1 MMPKIFRIKEV
12 RKENPNAITIFIQG
26 HIDYNPGQFIML
38 WLPGIDEKPFAISYH
53 EDDYFAVTIEK
64 KGEFTDKIFNIRP
77 GAKIGIRGPFGN
89 GFTIKNNAMV
99 VAGGLG
105 IAPALSLIK
114 KIKNSI
120 IIQGAKS
127 KRSLLFLRDNKL
139 LEWASKNNNTMAYC
153 TDNGT
158 FGMPGFTTHVF
169 EQALKKVKPSI
180 VYTCGPEMM
189 ILNVFNICEKNNIEC
204 EASLERFMK
213 CGIGLCGSCA
223 INDQLVCKDGP
234 VFNSEKIRKLTELGK
249 FAKLASGRK
258 VPIKEYYAHK
268 SK

>member
-1 MMPKIFRIKEV
+1 MMPKILRVKEV
-12 RKENPNAITIFIQG
+12 RKENPNALTIFIQG
-26 HIDYNPGQFIML
+26 SIDYQPGQFIML
-38 WLPGIDEKPFAISYH
+38 WLPGVDEKPFALSYH

-64 KGEFTDKIFNIRP
+64 KGEFTNKISEIKKGDKV
-77 GAKIGIRGPFGN
+77 GIRGPFGH
-89 GFTIKNNAMV
+89 GFTIKDNAVV

-105 IAPALSLIK
+105 IAPALGLIK
-114 KIKNSI
+114 TIKNSV

-127 KRSLLFLRDNKL
+127 KRFLLYLRDNRI
-139 LEWASKNNNTMAYC
+139 LEWASKNNNTIAYC

-158 FGMPGFTTHVF
+158 FGIPGFTTHVF
-169 EQALKKVKPSI
+169 EQALKKINPSI
-180 VYTCGPEMM
+180 VYTCGPEKM
-189 ILNVFNICEKNNIEC
+189 IQAIFNICEKNKIEC

-249 FAKLASGRK
+249 FAKLPSGKK
-258 VPIKEYYAHK
+258 VPIKEYYK
-268 SK
+268 K